1 MSIYYSIM
9 QRAISHIE
17 REKKNTFTLVMVRCK
32 GFRLLR
38 AAKRI
43 QKELP
48 TPNSVWSLFPLI
60 KWRAKQSTECKTS
73 SKKTLRSKK
82 ESRSKRHWALNWS
95 VYQSLKISLKLNMS
109 SENRNRALKPATDKR
124 PSACNRAAI
133 PSIAWKKN
141 LPPHLPSGTTALI

>member
-1 MSIYYSIM
+1 MSIYCSIM
-9 QRAISHIE
+9 QRAIGHIE
-17 REKKNTFTLVMVRCK
+17 REKNTFTLVMVRCK

-60 KWRAKQSTECKTS
+60 KWRAKQSTKCKTS

-109 SENRNRALKPATDKR
+109 SENRNRALKPATEKR
-124 PSACNRAAI
+124 PSGVNVRY
-133 PSIAWKKN
+133 WNWGNN
-141 LPPHLPSGTTALI
+141 LTTPHSSEAKERSGQ

>member
-1 MSIYYSIM
+1 
-9 QRAISHIE
+9 
-17 REKKNTFTLVMVRCK
+17 MVRCK

-60 KWRAKQSTECKTS
+60 KWRAKQSTKCKTS

-124 PSACNRAAI
+124 PSGSVARWQKEKNTVFSEQCEWWAKNIFSPLPQRQNV
-133 PSIAWKKN
+133 KKFEHEN
-141 LPPHLPSGTTALI
+141 GWWFA